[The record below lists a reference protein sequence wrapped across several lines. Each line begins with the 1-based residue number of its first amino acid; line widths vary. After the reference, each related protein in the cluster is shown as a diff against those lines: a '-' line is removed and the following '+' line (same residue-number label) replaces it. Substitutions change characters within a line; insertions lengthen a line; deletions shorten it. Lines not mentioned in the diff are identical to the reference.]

1 MIGLVAI
8 TGAGKGAAQELANA
22 WPGETILYEGP
33 ATQSLSAAF
42 AQCSQVVA
50 FLAAGAVIR
59 IVAPQIKDKRTDP
72 AIVCVDEA
80 RRFAVSLLGGHLGGA
95 NALAERV
102 ADVLGARPII
112 TTASDAVGFTGLDQL
127 GWPIEGDIAGVGRA
141 MLDGESVDFH
151 SEHIWPIS
159 ALPANVV
166 VTTELTSGVN
176 QVLVTDRLVDPR
188 PGLALLRPPSLVIG
202 VGASRGVSA
211 DEVLE
216 LIDTVL
222 ADAQLSVHSVRHLAT
237 IDVKADEVGL
247 IEAAKRRGWALL
259 TYPASALAEVAVPN
273 PSQRVMKEVGTAS
286 VAEASALIGGG
297 TLLAGKSR
305 SARDVSMA
313 TAAVARHAPRGRL
326 AIIGLGPG
334 ARDLLTPRA
343 KEELRRAS
351 VVVGLDQYVEQIED
365 LLRPGTQVFAT
376 SLGNEEERA
385 RSAIL
390 EAKKG
395 YAVALIGSGD
405 AGVYGMASPALEDFD
420 GTFEVVGVPG
430 ITAAT
435 AAASLLG
442 APMGHDH
449 CSISLSDLHTPWS
462 VIEGRIRAAATG
474 DFVVS
479 FYNPRSKGRDWQLD
493 SALAILAE
501 HRPASTPVGL
511 VRAVSRSSESVT
523 LTTLAELISIGTAA
537 VDMFTL
543 VLVGSS
549 SSRLVAGRMVTPRG
563 YGWKS

>member
-1 MIGLVAI
+1 MIGLVAV
-8 TGAGKGAAQELANA
+8 TDAGKSAAQELATA
-22 WPGETILYEGP
+22 WPGETTIYQGT
-33 ATQSLSAAF
+33 ATQSLPAAF
-42 AQCSQVVA
+42 AQCSQVIA

-59 IVAPQIKDKRTDP
+59 IVAPLLKDKQTDP

-80 RRFAVSLLGGHLGGA
+80 RRFAVSLLGGHAGGA

-102 ADVLGARPII
+102 SDVLGVQPVI
-112 TTASDAVGFTGLDQL
+112 TTASDAVGLTGLDQL
-127 GWPIEGDIAGVGRA
+127 GWPIEGDVAGVGRA
-141 MLDGESVDFH
+141 MLDGEPIDFF
-151 SEHIWPIS
+151 SEEIWPIP
-159 ALPANVV
+159 ALPENVV
-166 VTTELTSGVN
+166 TSG
-176 QVLVTDRLVDPR
+176 QLASGTHQLLVTDRLFDLR
-188 PGLALLRPPSLVIG
+188 PGLAVLRPPSLVVG
-202 VGASRGVSA
+202 VGASRGVSP

-216 LIDTVL
+216 LIDSML
-222 ADAQLSVHSVRHLAT
+222 AAAQLSANSIRHLAT
-237 IDVKADEVGL
+237 ADAKADEVGL
-247 IEAAKRRGWALL
+247 IEAAQRRGWALL
-259 TYPASALAEVAVPN
+259 TYPSSALAEVPVPN
-273 PSQRVMKEVGTAS
+273 PSERVRTEVGTAS

-297 TLLAGKSR
+297 TLLVGKSR

-343 KEELRRAS
+343 KEELRRAC

-365 LLRPGTQVFAT
+365 LLRPGTRLLAT
-376 SLGNEEERA
+376 GLGNEEERA
-385 RSAIL
+385 RSAIVA
-390 EAKKG
+390 AKKG

-420 GTFEVVGVPG
+420 GTFDVVGVPG

-493 SALAILAE
+493 SALAMLAE
-501 HRPASTPVGL
+501 HRAATTPVGL
-511 VRAVSRSSESVT
+511 VRAASRSGESVT
-523 LTTLAELISIGTAA
+523 LTTIAELIAMGTDA

-543 VLVGSS
+543 VLVGNS